1 MREAWPG
8 VCHDTIICIVT
19 GGRPGRWGVCHDTIG
34 CIVTGGGLA
43 ARLCRE
49 IGHNTAVQALLYGSR
64 HGATQRYNARH
75 GPRQGVELR
84 YKLVS

>member
-19 GGRPGRWGVCHDTIG
+19 GGRPGYWGVCHDTIG

-43 ARLCRE
+43 AGLCRE
-49 IGHNTAVQALLYGSR
+49 TGHDTAVQALQHGRVGAIYGLR
-64 HGATQRYNARH
+64 HGATRRST
-75 GPRQGVELR
+75 G
-84 YKLVS
+84 S